1 MDPNVVIQ
9 NFSGILKQIL
19 DNNNET
25 RKAAE
30 LALSNAKREDANN
43 YALVMV
49 QVMNPAYHLATDVQS
64 LAAVILRRN
73 IST

>member
-49 QVMNPAYHLATDVQS
+49 
-64 LAAVILRRN
+64 
-73 IST
+73 